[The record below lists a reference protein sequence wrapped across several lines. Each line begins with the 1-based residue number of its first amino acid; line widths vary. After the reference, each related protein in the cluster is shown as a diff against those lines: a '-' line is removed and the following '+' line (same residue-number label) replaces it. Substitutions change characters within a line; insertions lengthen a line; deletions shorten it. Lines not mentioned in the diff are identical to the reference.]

1 MNIPTPDTLRAT
13 LKRRSAKHGNAAL
26 ARSIGIAPDKLW
38 NFSSGRTFELKHRD
52 LVAVLR
58 HLNINPPATD
68 E

>member
-38 NFSSGRTFELKHRD
+38 NFASGRTYELKHRD

-58 HLNINPPATD
+58 HLNINTEPTEP
-68 E
+68 